1 MANDRQTALLK
12 VLAAA
17 AWADGHLDLEEINR
31 IKELMLR
38 YRLEADGVREVEALL
53 ERPVSYEQCEQLTRE
68 LMQHLR
74 SPGERDEALAEIGSV
89 LAADGVVDPAERELL
104 ESLKGIM
111 DAMTSVDGFMN
122 RITGIFRGAFGN
134 RRAKS
139 DPGELSKHL
148 KNAVLQ
154 RLDDVSAGE
163 WRNEA
168 EVETLNFHTL
178 FGAVLGR
185 VADVEGGISDAE
197 LGSIREILAERFE
210 LGPPVLD
217 WVVQSVREAS
227 DAQLDRQG
235 LLSEFNRV
243 SDSSQRKHLLD
254 ACFAVAASDG
264 SIAPEELAEL
274 RLISNFLWLDPRDF
288 HAVRSKW
295 EAALSP

>member
-17 AWADGHLDLEEINR
+17 AWADGRLDLEEINR

-38 YRLEADGVREVEALL
+38 YDLGPDGVREVEALL
-53 ERPVSYEQCEQLTRE
+53 ERPVSYDQCEQLTRD
-68 LMQHLR
+68 LMQHLK
-74 SPGERDEALAEIGSV
+74 SPSQRDDALSEIGSV

-104 ESLKGIM
+104 ENLKGIM

-122 RITGIFRGAFGN
+122 RIAGIFRGAFGN
-134 RRAKS
+134 RRPKS
-139 DPGELSKHL
+139 DPGELANHL

-168 EVETLNFHTL
+168 DVKTLNFHTL

-197 LGSIREILAERFE
+197 LESIRTILAGRFE
-210 LGPPVLD
+210 LRSPVLD
-217 WVVQSVREAS
+217 WVVQSVKEAS
-227 DAQLDRQG
+227 DARLDRQG

-243 SDSSQRKHLLD
+243 SDSAQRKHLLD

-264 SIAPEELAEL
+264 SIAPEEFEEL

-295 EAALSP
+295 EAALKS